1 METVLDETNVFETFR
16 KIINFKLIDTDTI
29 DITVGTFAL
38 LLIVLILTSFL
49 LKLIRMVV
57 TRKLP
62 LEDKNRF
69 ISFFQFIRYIVFIF
83 AVIFALD
90 VSGVNMSVLLTAS
103 AALLVGLGFALQ
115 QLFQDIISG
124 VLIILD
130 QSLHVGDIVEVD
142 GKVGK
147 VLEIKLRT
155 TRVVTRNDRVMV
167 IPNHKFMMDTLFNW
181 TQNSFTNREQ
191 VDVGVAYGSD
201 VELVRK
207 LLLQCAQKADNVLNE
222 PEPLVLFEDFA
233 DSSLN
238 FSLYFY
244 VSDGMQ
250 SPKIKSDL
258 RFSIDA
264 IFRQNNISI
273 PFPQRDV
280 HIIKQ

>member
-1 METVLDETNVFETFR
+1 M
-16 KIINFKLIDTDTI
+16 
-29 DITVGTFAL
+29 
-38 LLIVLILTSFL
+38 
-49 LKLIRMVV
+49 
-57 TRKLP
+57 
-62 LEDKNRF
+62 
-69 ISFFQFIRYIVFIF
+69 
-83 AVIFALD
+83 
-90 VSGVNMSVLLTAS
+90 
-103 AALLVGLGFALQ
+103 
-115 QLFQDIISG
+115 
-124 VLIILD
+124 IILD

>member
-1 METVLDETNVFETFR
+1 MLKAINE
-16 KIINFKLIDTDTI
+16 IINFKIIDTDTI
-29 DITVGTFAL
+29 DITVGTIS
-38 LLIVLILTSFL
+38 LLIIVLVVTSL
-49 LKLIRMVV
+49 VLKAIRIIV

-62 LEDKNRF
+62 KEDKNKF

-83 AVIFALD
+83 AFIFALD

-124 VLIILD
+124 ILIIID

-142 GKVGK
+142 GRVGR

-155 TRVVTRNDRVMV
+155 TRVVTRNNRVMV
-167 IPNHKFMMDTLFNW
+167 IPNHKFMLDTLFNW

-207 LLLQCAQKADNVLNE
+207 VLFECARECTEVLNE
-222 PEPLVLFEDFA
+222 PKVEVLFEDFA

-244 VSDGMQ
+244 VSDGMS
-250 SPKIKSDL
+250 SPYIKSDL
-258 RFSIDA
+258 RFKIDA
-264 IFRQNNISI
+264 AFRKNGISI
-273 PFPQRDV
+273 PFPQRDIHV
-280 HIIKQ
+280 ISK